1 MSALIS
7 KLIFRLTVALIA
19 LVPGFALAGGLEHIS
34 SDSVVKYTSLPV
46 TSVDS
51 AIPQAMITLAKDH
64 QLFMKAFNDYVDLD
78 RDGNVE
84 PNEVTYNHGFDYYG
98 YFDSYKCYDYSTT
111 SQRFVPTTEYDKVE
125 SDSAASSTNLAA
137 KYCSGNWS
145 GNFLNWATMARIDAV
160 RKILFGGKR
169 SIDNS
174 ISYDQ
179 PALTV
184 LERTYLPN
192 DAHSWAKYYNGSD
205 IDNLTPFNPPSGGSG
220 QANGITIC
228 NTTLDSSFSKT
239 SGEVTAPP
247 LIRVAEG
254 NYSLWAANERW
265 QCLWSDEK
273 GASNGNDLTYSGI
286 AAASSNPDRSNI
298 ALGTGVAK
306 GDYVVRIEVCTTNFE
321 EGDRCKKYPDGTY
334 KPIGLLQEY
343 GDGERMWF
351 GLIAGSYSKNKSG
364 GAIMKNAE
372 PFTDEIN
379 VSVDGRFIKVAG
391 LNGVGS
397 QPSKSNGIVNALSLY
412 RIIKYSH
419 DDGTY
424 GVKGNSNDNCTFRLA
439 EFGSGTCQN
448 WGNPFGEGFFQ
459 AINYYGR
466 GKTIGDFQS
475 NDSNEIPGL
484 NPPTNIKPSIEDS
497 NSCASLNVV
506 AFNNSTISYDGD
518 ELDGN
523 SDGVGSIGST
533 LTAAQLT
540 DIVGAGE
547 GVYGN
552 KFFVGENGSTSQGD
566 AGHQVCTAKTVSS
579 LGAVKGLCP
588 EAPRVEGTFKIAGVA
603 HYAHLNDINDD
614 VDGVQTVKMYAVNL
628 ASATPQVHIP
638 VPGGGDSVLL
648 LPSCQNLDLK
658 NANGSTVSGLSG
670 ACAIVDFK
678 IVKPYSESAGVGSG
692 KFYVNW
698 ENGEQGGDYDQDMW
712 GVIDYKITA
721 SEITVTTDAIGYS
734 GGSARMGFGYIIS
747 GTTKDGAHYHSGGG
761 GDNNGNSTSTPYR
774 YTDPTGATD
783 CSAGNGCQISQD
795 STSYTYAIGASDA
808 ELLKDPLWYA
818 AKWGGFDDLDG
829 DNKPSSLAEWDN
841 VDADGNPNPDGDPD
855 NYFHAVEPRQLE
867 AQLRRVF
874 DQIIGRV
881 AAGTAASVVA
891 NAREGEGAIYQALF
905 EPTRSDKDGN
915 EVRWLGSLHSLWV
928 DSNGYLREDG
938 DQDAVLDGYGT
949 DPVVE
954 LFFDDSSANQQE
966 HKTKVRRYSGDPADS
981 ATTSSVVSIDDLRT
995 LWDARERLA
1004 AISNSNINT
1013 QRPYGSS
1020 ATTGRYIFTFLDL
1033 NQNGSVDS
1041 GEIKPFVP
1049 ASFGSASGTYGV
1061 LNAPSSDTADK
1072 LVKYIRGDDQ
1082 SGVSGL
1088 NLRPRT
1094 LDYDGDGTP
1103 ETMRL
1108 GDIVQSTPTVAAAPS
1123 EAFDLL
1129 YDDASYG
1136 EFRRKYRNRRNVVY
1150 VGANDGMLHAFNAGF
1165 YDAENTQF
1173 KTSYNGETAHP
1184 LGSELWAYVP
1194 YNLLP
1199 HLTWLSDPDYP
1210 HVWYVDA
1217 KPRVFDARIFNDD
1230 SDHPNGWGTVLAIG
1244 FRFGGGDL
1252 TLPAGNYA
1260 DAFSAFSNWS
1270 QNQAKKRKLETHSAI
1285 VLLDVTNPEKA
1296 PTLLAEF
1303 SDPDLGFTTSFPT
1316 VIAMSQRGNQA
1327 GASIDDDWYLVFGSG
1342 PDNLNSISSNITDA
1356 ESTRSGLLYVLD
1368 LKSMKLVN
1376 GKPYDLGNAAS
1387 KSFVGDPVTVDWDL
1401 DFMADSVYFGTIGG
1415 DAAAPS
1421 GKLFKFQLANGVGEE
1436 QRATANW
1443 AAPRVMVDPGT
1454 ASVSTPTVTFDPQ
1467 GNRWVFAGTGRL
1479 FGDPDKASTPQ
1490 QYLFGAV
1497 DSSNSIGTSTL
1508 YNFSNFV
1515 DVSDATVATNGSVTN
1530 VIGVGS
1536 EGALSTLAVKN
1547 GGWRLDLELP
1557 GVAERS
1563 VTQMSLLGDI
1573 LFASAFTPSTD
1584 LCGGEGTSQLYG
1596 LYYKTGAPKAALP
1609 TFGTT
1614 TSTVDGQTL
1623 DIGIRQ
1629 VTIGAGLASSPSLH
1643 TGVARD
1649 QRGITIFTQ
1658 TSTGAIVNE
1667 TGLVTE
1673 RARSGEI
1680 DWRERF

>member
-1 MSALIS
+1 MRNPTKMHMRDL
-7 KLIFRLTVALIA
+7 V
-19 LVPGFALAGGLEHIS
+19 LVPVLAVSSLLGTASAVAGGLPYIS
-34 SDSVVKYTSLPV
+34 SDSMVKYSSLPV
-46 TSVDS
+46 TSVES
-51 AIPQAMITLAKDH
+51 ATPQAMIQISKDH
-64 QLFMKAFNDYVDLD
+64 QLFFKAFNDYTDLD
-78 RDGNVE
+78 KDGV
-84 PNEVTYNHGFDYYG
+84 PDITYKHGFDYYG
-98 YFDSYKCYDYSTT
+98 YFDSYKCYSYDSGAK
-111 SQRFVPTTEYDKVE
+111 RFEPVTEYDQIPTE
-125 SDSAASSTNLAA
+125 ASDSAGNLAA
-137 KYCSGNWS
+137 KYCDGSSWS
-145 GNFLNWATMARIDAV
+145 GNFLNWATMARIDVV
-160 RKILFGGKR
+160 RKILYGGKR
-169 SIDNS
+169 AVDESSLTSSN
-174 ISYDQ
+174 
-179 PALTV
+179 LTV
-184 LERTYLPN
+184 LQRTYLPN
-192 DAHSWAKYYNGSD
+192 DAHSFAKYYNGSD
-205 IDNLTPFNPPSGGSG
+205 LDKLTPFSS
-220 QANGITIC
+220 ASSSDARKRGITLC
-228 NTTLDSSFSKT
+228 NTTVNN
-239 SGEVTAPP
+239 SGSESQNVSDPP
-247 LIRVAEG
+247 LIRVAKG
-254 NYSLWAANERW
+254 NFSLWAANERW
-265 QCLWSDEK
+265 QCRWHEEVISNDPNKCNSLSTQIA
-273 GASNGNDLTYSGI
+273 GCNGNNPSVSGI
-286 AAASSNPDRSNI
+286 NAWPRGPYSSGGNSEKLAEYNAYI
-298 ALGTGVAK
+298 H
-306 GDYVVRIEVCTTNFE
+306 VCKSGFE
-321 EGDRCKKYPDGTY
+321 AGDRCKTYPTGTQ
-334 KPIGLLQEY
+334 KPIGLFQEY
-343 GDGERMWF
+343 GDAERMWF
-351 GLIAGSYSKNKSG
+351 GLMAGTYDKNKQG
-364 GAIMKNAE
+364 GDLIKNMG
-372 PFTDEIN
+372 PFTDELN
-379 VSVDGRFIKVAG
+379 VNTDGRFIHVAG
-391 LNGVGS
+391 LKNESGSVNGTQSSSAYGL
-397 QPSKSNGIVNALSLY
+397 VNALSLY
-412 RIIKYSH
+412 RITKYKHS
-419 DDGTY
+419 DGTY
-424 GVKGNSNDNCTFRLA
+424 GDSGNNENNCTYGLSDFKN
-439 EFGSGTCQN
+439 GTCHN
-448 WGNPFGEGFFQ
+448 WGNPFGEAYLNVIRYLGNLQ
-459 AINYYGR
+459 PVGAYR
-466 GKTIGDFQS
+466 A
-475 NDSNEIPGL
+475 NDSKYVPGL
-484 NPPTNIKPSIEDS
+484 NVPNNYSPPLDES

-506 AFNNSTISYDGD
+506 AFNSSTISYDGD
-518 ELDGN
+518 DMDGPG
-523 SDGVGSIGST
+523 DGDVAAIGTSMT
-533 LTAAQLT
+533 SEQLA
-540 DIVGAGE
+540 DIVGEGE
-547 GVYGN
+547 GLNGN
-552 KFFVGENGSTSQGD
+552 QFFIGENGSDNNQT
-566 AGHQVCTAKTVSS
+566 CTAKTISS
-579 LGAVKGLCP
+579 LGKVRGICP
-588 EAPRVEGTFKIAGVA
+588 EAPRLEGTFKIAGIA
-603 HYAHLNDINDD
+603 WYAHTQDINSDNK
-614 VDGVQTVKMYAVNL
+614 VPGIQTVNTYAVEL
-628 ASATPQVHIP
+628 ASNVPKLEIP
-638 VPGGGDSVLL
+638 VPGAQGKFVTL
-648 LPSCQNLDLK
+648 LPACKDL
-658 NANGSTVSGLSG
+658 SVSPSVPGG
-670 ACAIVDFK
+670 GGCAIVDFQ
-678 IVKPYSESAGVGSG
+678 IVEPHAESGGVGRG
-692 KFYVNW
+692 KYYVNW
-698 ENGEQGGDYDQDMW
+698 EDSEQGGDFDQDMW
-712 GVIDYKITA
+712 GVISYEITA
-721 SEITVTTDAIGYS
+721 STIKLTTDTVAQSTPYQ
-734 GGSARMGFGYIIS
+734 MGFGYILS
-747 GTTKDGAHYHSGGG
+747 GTTSDGFHAHSGI
-761 GDNNGNSTSTPYR
+761 NNYTTPAIV
-774 YTDPTGATD
+774 GATE
-783 CSAGNGCQISQD
+783 CSSCQTSD
-795 STSYTYAIGASDA
+795 GPSTKSYSIGLSSAS
-808 ELLKDPLWYA
+808 LLKDPLWYA

-855 NYFHAVEPRQLE
+855 NYFYAVEPRQLE

-881 AAGTAASVVA
+881 ASGTAASVVA

-915 EVRWLGSLHSLWV
+915 EVRWVGSLHSLWV

-938 DQDAVLDGYGT
+938 DHDAVLDGYGT

-954 LFFDDSSANQQE
+954 LFFDESSANKQE

-981 ATTSSVVSIDDLRT
+981 VTTSSVVSIDDLRT

-1013 QRPYGSS
+1013 QRPYSSS

-1049 ASFGSASGTYGV
+1049 ATFGSASGTYGV
-1061 LNAPSSDTADK
+1061 LNAPSADTADK

-1327 GASIDDDWYLVFGSG
+1327 GTSIDDDWYLVFGSG

-1436 QRATANW
+1436 QRSTANW

-1530 VIGVGS
+1530 VIGAGS

-1643 TGVARD
+1643 TGAARD

-1658 TSTGAIVNE
+1658 TSTGAIENE